1 MRDGVISLLQDKE
14 EDDKQNGSEQLS
26 NQDADYQHD
35 IFALLHHDTTL
46 TTPDPTLMFNL
57 NDASAHSSLFPM
69 DFDLNSVTFENMDS
83 VFNDS
88 LPHDWGNFQQA
99 FAPAAGAGVNDEND
113 SWLWNY

>member
-1 MRDGVISLLQDKE
+1 
-14 EDDKQNGSEQLS
+14 
-26 NQDADYQHD
+26 
-35 IFALLHHDTTL
+35 
-46 TTPDPTLMFNL
+46 
-57 NDASAHSSLFPM
+57 M